1 MFIHDS
7 LSELVVCGETDIV
20 AADIR
25 IIINQMMRQ
34 VAGDTEITGFQK
46 EFQVTYC
53 LFVCMRAFESYMVY
67 ELCIISHPLL
77 PPAPSLRLWRR

>member
-25 IIINQMMRQ
+25 IVINEMMRQ
-34 VAGDTEITGFQK
+34 VAGETETTGFQK
-46 EFQVTYC
+46 EFEVRYC
-53 LFVCMRAFESYMVY
+53 SFVCVRVFESRMLY
-67 ELCIISHPLL
+67 EL
-77 PPAPSLRLWRR
+77 